1 METLRDDAI
10 ASSKNL
16 MLLRLMLRHLLQ
28 FGISKNSLEISKLF
42 LQSIKAYMAKKNL
55 RIEYKKGFLDGAYKI
70 MIFKNIKIVGKEVV
84 IMDGHVAENSLM
96 NGMKESVML
105 TSLLQSLFTNEEV
118 LRAYLKVNKS
128 SVLNIP
134 GKTADI
140 PNIEPLARLMIEL
153 EQEESQ
159 ELAQMESD
167 PFFEP
172 VSSRKTIEVESHI
185 RNGIV
190 SILQDEAFCPA
201 DAKTQPQLLRP
212 SFKYREGR
220 SDITVYLDPRAVLQ
234 FLNDSV
240 KYMECLKQVR
250 RVNQA
255 LLSQFEMIKQRISE
269 VDSYYEENRRLEH
282 REREL
287 LQQIRQV
294 REEQSHATD
303 TKDFSGQADFDE
315 DALRD
320 THADAEPRNDGT

>member
-1 METLRDDAI
+1 MDNLRDDQVPT
-10 ASSKNL
+10 SKNL
-16 MLLRLMLRHLLQ
+16 MLFRLMLRHLLQ

-42 LQSIKAYMAKKNL
+42 LQSIKAYMAKRNL

-70 MIFKNIKIVGKEVV
+70 MIFKNIKIVGREVV

-134 GKTADI
+134 GKTSDI

-153 EQEESQ
+153 EQEEAQ
-159 ELAQMESD
+159 EKLQLEAD
-167 PFFEP
+167 PFLEP
-172 VSSRKTIEVESHI
+172 VCGRTSIDVGSSI
-185 RNGIV
+185 RSGIV
-190 SILQDEAFCPA
+190 TVLPDEAFSPG
-201 DAKTQPQLLRP
+201 DLNSDPSLLRP
-212 SFKYREGR
+212 SFKYRKGH
-220 SDITVYLDPRAVLQ
+220 SDITVFLDPRAVLQ

-240 KYMECLKQVR
+240 KYMECLKQVK

-255 LLSQFEMIKQRISE
+255 LMNQFEMIKQRISE
-269 VDSYYEENRRLEH
+269 VDSYYEENKRLEN

-287 LQQIRQV
+287 LRQIKQV
-294 REEQSHATD
+294 RGEQSQETD
-303 TKDFSGQADFDE
+303 TKDFSGQADLDE
-315 DALRD
+315 EDLQGRS
-320 THADAEPRNDGT
+320 ADSNPREEDK

>member
-1 METLRDDAI
+1 MDNLRDDQVPT
-10 ASSKNL
+10 SKNL
-16 MLLRLMLRHLLQ
+16 MLFRLMLRHLLQ

-42 LQSIKAYMAKKNL
+42 LQSIKAYMAKRNL

-70 MIFKNIKIVGKEVV
+70 MIFKNIKIVGREVV

-134 GKTADI
+134 GKTSDI

-153 EQEESQ
+153 EQEEAQ
-159 ELAQMESD
+159 EKLQLEAD
-167 PFFEP
+167 PFLEP
-172 VSSRKTIEVESHI
+172 VCGRTSIDVGSSI
-185 RNGIV
+185 RSGIV
-190 SILQDEAFCPA
+190 TVLPDEAFSPG
-201 DAKTQPQLLRP
+201 DLKSDPSLLRP
-212 SFKYREGR
+212 SFKYRKGH
-220 SDITVYLDPRAVLQ
+220 SDITVFLDPRAVLQ

-240 KYMECLKQVR
+240 KYMECLKQVK

-255 LLSQFEMIKQRISE
+255 LMNQFEMIKQRISE
-269 VDSYYEENRRLEH
+269 VDSYYEENKRLEN

-287 LQQIRQV
+287 LRQIKQV
-294 REEQSHATD
+294 RGEQSQETD
-303 TKDFSGQADFDE
+303 TKDFSGQADLDE
-315 DALRD
+315 EDLQGRS
-320 THADAEPRNDGT
+320 ADSNPREDDK

>member
-1 METLRDDAI
+1 MENLRDEQI
-10 ASSKNL
+10 PSSKNL

-42 LQSIKAYMAKKNL
+42 LQSIKTYMAKRNL

-70 MIFKNIKIVGKEVV
+70 MIFKNIKIVDKEVV

-134 GKTADI
+134 GKTTDI

-153 EQEESQ
+153 EQEEVQ
-159 ELAQMESD
+159 ENMQMESD

-172 VSSRKTIEVESHI
+172 VSSRASIEVESNI
-185 RNGIV
+185 RKGV
-190 SILQDEAFCPA
+190 VTVLQDEAFNPA
-201 DAKTQPQLLRP
+201 YRKTEPSLLRP
-212 SFKYREGR
+212 SFKYREGH
-220 SDITVYLDPRAVLQ
+220 SDITVFLDPRAVLQ

-255 LLSQFEMIKQRISE
+255 LMNQFEMIKQRISE
-269 VDSYYEENRRLEH
+269 VDSYYEENKRLEN

-287 LQQIRQV
+287 LQQIKQV
-294 REEQSHATD
+294 RGEETQATD
-303 TKDFSGQADFDE
+303 TRDFSGQADFEEEELQDPMADSRPKE
-315 DALRD
+315 DD
-320 THADAEPRNDGT
+320 M